1 MSITL
6 IERVLEIYPKRMQF
20 PFHSYITMKKI
31 KRFLIIVMIN
41 NNLEKKL
48 SHIYIWDNLLATRL

>member
-20 PFHSYITMKKI
+20 PFHSYITKK
-31 KRFLIIVMIN
+31 KKKKTGRKKCGTLGARKVDFIV
-41 NNLEKKL
+41 
-48 SHIYIWDNLLATRL
+48 R